1 MAFLRLFISLFIFS
15 LVSAGLHAQSQQG
28 YVKTLGRPN
37 KPGVPLSN
45 VTVRMRGVVNAVL
58 TGADGKFSV
67 QMPGKKSGDAIILQ
81 SVRKSGYELVD
92 PSLVGRQQVFSPS
105 VPIVIVMVNSAELA
119 ANKQRIERIAYQKAE
134 KNYQTRLKELEKE
147 VEEQKLTE
155 EQYRQELQ
163 SLQDK
168 YEKYQALIEGMA
180 DRYARTDYDH
190 LDSIDKEINICI
202 ENGELEKADSLIHTV
217 FDPTT
222 AVERN
227 RAAKEAVRVKME
239 LAQQIIDKANAD
251 REAILKD
258 IEYAKKVALLSE
270 NLAEEYITQGDKGKA
285 LQCLQKSLDIIKIL
299 FGEQSEE
306 VRLVKQ
312 KIEEIK

>member
-1 MAFLRLFISLFIFS
+1 M
-15 LVSAGLHAQSQQG
+15 
-28 YVKTLGRPN
+28 
-37 KPGVPLSN
+37 
-45 VTVRMRGVVNAVL
+45 
-58 TGADGKFSV
+58 
-67 QMPGKKSGDAIILQ
+67 
-81 SVRKSGYELVD
+81 
-92 PSLVGRQQVFSPS
+92 
-105 VPIVIVMVNSAELA
+105 IVMVNSAELA

-180 DRYARTDYDH
+180 DRYARTDYDR
-190 LDSIDKEINICI
+190 LDSIDREINICI

-270 NLAEEYITQGDKGKA
+270 NLAEEFLIQGDFVKAKGY
-285 LQCLQKSLDIIKIL
+285 LEKSLDIKTVIY
-299 FGEQSEE
+299 GEQSAE
-306 VRLVKQ
+306 VEMVQ
-312 KIEEIK
+312 KKMAEIKDK